1 MLIIDVTDTYVNDNF
16 YVIYES
22 LDASIKS
29 SFNYMIIEIQF
40 NILKRN
46 SGVHI

>member
-22 LDASIKS
+22 LDANMK

-40 NILKRN
+40 NVLRRN
-46 SGVHI
+46 SEVHI

>member
-22 LDASIKS
+22 LDASMK

-40 NILKRN
+40 NVLKRN
-46 SGVHI
+46 SEVHI